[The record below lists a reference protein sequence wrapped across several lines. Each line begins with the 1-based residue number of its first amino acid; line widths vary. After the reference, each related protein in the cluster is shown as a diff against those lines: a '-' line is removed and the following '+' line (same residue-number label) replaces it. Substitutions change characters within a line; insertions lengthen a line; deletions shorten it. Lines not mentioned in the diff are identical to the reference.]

1 MKTLVSV
8 PLFALVLASSSAE
21 PLKEPER
28 QHLIAHLTMTESW
41 LADELRGLSAAQ
53 QAYRPSKDAW
63 SILNV
68 VDHLAVAE
76 PQYWQSLRGSIN
88 NPAPPAGSHVSEA
101 AILWYGIDRSQRQ
114 RTAEAREPKGQFA
127 DVSQAFAAF
136 RKLRQEMLQYAQST
150 ADDLHAHRYLDSDM
164 DLYQWFVMISAHSQ
178 RHILQIRE
186 IKAGPGFP
194 KE

>member
-1 MKTLVSV
+1 MKIPVGLLLLAPWV
-8 PLFALVLASSSAE
+8 ASSSAE
-21 PLKEPER
+21 PLKESEK
-28 QHLIAHLTMTESW
+28 QHLIAHLNMTESW
-41 LADELRGLSAAQ
+41 LAGELKGLSPTQ
-53 QAYRPSKDAW
+53 QTYRPSKDAW

-76 PQYWQSLRGSIN
+76 PQYWQTLRESIK

-114 RTAEAREPKGQFA
+114 RTAEAREPKGQFD
-127 DVSQAFAAF
+127 DVSAALAAF
-136 RKLRQEMLQYAQST
+136 RKLRQEMLEYAQST
-150 ADDLHAHRYLDSDM
+150 SDDLHAHRYLDSDM
-164 DLYQWFVMISAHSQ
+164 DMYQWFVMISAHSQ